1 MSISSPLRKEI
12 KSKKKY
18 SGALFLENDD
28 LDCFT
33 DHLDVSDDVNDEIIG
48 KVAEKPPPIKTVS
61 RRESSHLHQV
71 GSASRKFS
79 KKIEEER
86 NEEAES
92 EAKPTSLPQTAPT
105 PQSSQYSA
113 TGSNYMDMYPPGF
126 FPSSPH
132 GIGMNSIPMMP
143 QPSQLHRGVNP
154 YLYNQT
160 YMISKDYSHQ
170 PQEQTYHIEDQMAD
184 FSEYHASESD
194 GKLMLLKLE
203 KDPAY
208 FERVFASIIHS
219 FGATS
224 SDSTNTMLMMKIVEI
239 AALQPAK
246 LQLIV
251 QNIKGRILTLC
262 MDPSATRVMQK
273 IIEKVANKPELLHVI
288 LGELKGNI
296 CKMVMCNNGN
306 HVVQK
311 LVNQVSNLTIEFV
324 YQEILDRF
332 KMLANHKHGCCVI
345 QRCIDHCTPEI
356 KVPAAHEGKVHRGD
370 RATRD
375 VHRGGHVRQLRT
387 AVHLPQGRLH
397 GGQGGHMREVA
408 TAEQTRAADPGADLP
423 EVQLERLRV
432 LHQEPHGRLHHRALQ
447 VLLEPRESHHRL
459 VTRHRQLR
467 RADAA
472 QQLRQRPAQRAC
484 LAGTFS

>member
-33 DHLDVSDDVNDEIIG
+33 DHLDVSDDINDEIIG
-48 KVAEKPPPIKTVS
+48 KANEKPVQLKTVS

-92 EAKPTSLPQTAPT
+92 EAKPPSQAQTLQA
-105 PQSSQYSA
+105 PQSSQYPTS
-113 TGSNYMDMYPPGF
+113 GNNYIDMYPPGF

-143 QPSQLHRGVNP
+143 QSSQLNRGSNP

-160 YMISKDYSHQ
+160 YLLSKDYSHQ
-170 PQEQTYHIEDQMAD
+170 PQEQTYHIEEQMSD
-184 FSEYHASESD
+184 FSEYQNSESD
-194 GKLMLLKLE
+194 GKLALQKLE

-208 FERVFASIIHS
+208 FERVFASVIPT
-219 FGATS
+219 FS
-224 SDSTNTMLMMKIVEI
+224 SSCADSANTLVILKLVEV
-239 AALQPAK
+239 ASLQPAK
-246 LQLIV
+246 LHLIV
-251 QNIKGRILTLC
+251 QNIKGRVLTLC
-262 MDPSATRVMQK
+262 MDPSATRIMQK
-273 IIEKVANKPELLHVI
+273 VIEKVSNKPELLQVI

-311 LVNQVSNLTIEFV
+311 LINQVSNTTIEFV

-345 QRCIDHCTPEI
+345 QRCIDHCTPDM
-356 KVPAAHEGKVHRGD
+356 KVAAAHPGKVRGSHRAA
-370 RATRD
+370 RNL
-375 VHRGGHVRQLRT
+375 HRRRHVRQLRA
-387 AVHLPQGRLH
+387 AVHLPQSRLH
-397 GGQGGHMREVA
+397 GDQGSHLRKV
-408 TAEQTRAADPGADLP
+408 AADYADSSRGSP
-423 EVQLERLRV
+423 SSSSKSTARTFSS
-432 LHQEPHGRLHHRALQ
+432 ALSKTIW
-447 VLLEPRESHHRL
+447 RISS
-459 VTRHRQLR
+459 
-467 RADAA
+467 
-472 QQLRQRPAQRAC
+472 QRS
-484 LAGTFS
+484 AGTSRTVRT